1 MEKDL
6 VKFYENLRKINKDMV
21 EYEDEKGNSYIIP
34 VGQLICNCSY
44 NELDKNEYTIAVY
57 NKLVDDSLDYEEA
70 KVKRAVSKQE
80 VTKDPAD
87 KYTLTEKEVIVKKVW
102 IVQNALKISKSF
114 TNKEEAMKLLHE
126 INKKMFEIAEVF

>member
-6 VKFYENLRKINKDMV
+6 VKFYENLKKINKDMV

-87 KYTLTEKEVIVKKVW
+87 KYTWTEKEVIVKKVW

-126 INKKMFEIAEVF
+126 INKKMFEIAEVL